1 VEARCVDRRLTALW
15 HDGAPQTL
23 EATNVK
29 LADHPQVEGV
39 VLSHRVSMP
48 DPNVHRILV
57 VHTTLPLSKKQ
68 AGYDHDQLGS
78 FIEFVG
84 GHMEEAGAEKAEI
97 VSTDGVW
104 GVELTNPALSES

>member
-1 VEARCVDRRLTALW
+1 VPSTPCCLICRADRGSQFAKDPRWREVD
-15 HDGAPQTL
+15 
-23 EATNVK
+23 
-29 LADHPQVEGV
+29 
-39 VLSHRVSMP
+39 S
-48 DPNVHRILV
+48 ILV